1 MSVDRSTLRPVVL
14 RDMLTKSEA
23 KYRIR
28 NNSIRKR
35 KYMYT
40 IIKKQDGVVGGGWAQ
55 RALMC
60 LLRTL

>member
-1 MSVDRSTLRPVVL
+1 MSVDRPTLRPIVL

-40 IIKKQDGVVGGGWAQ
+40 IIKKQDGEK
-55 RALMC
+55 
-60 LLRTL
+60 